1 MKLNIFISPAV
12 KAHSV
17 KRMFFI
23 LLVLIVLFGTV
34 SCARKAESSS
44 AKEQVN
50 LKMLWWGG
58 DSRNKAT
65 LDAIEAYTK
74 LNPNV
79 KIEGQIEAWNT
90 YFEKLL
96 TQLAGGTLPDIVQL
110 DFSFVPDLI
119 NQNKPFVDIASLS
132 SIIDLSGFDM
142 NFARSYGGGSSYLI
156 GLPTGI
162 NGICGIYNVELAKK
176 LGIDMS
182 KSHEW
187 SYDDLLR
194 VGVAANQKD
203 SDKYFIYFK
212 KELYIHL
219 VKTMLKQMSG
229 KNLINDDKT
238 LGYSRDD
245 MISIFTYIRDLVD
258 AKVVPPFEIGTVYE
272 TQIADNP
279 DWLAEKY
286 VMTTTY
292 ASLIGPFLDASP
304 FEIDSTR
311 FFVKENPVDKGIPA
325 TPVNILSIYNKSSN
339 VNEAAKFLNWF
350 FNDEQ
355 SINIL
360 GDVRGVPAVAKAR
373 EILVKEGKMRP
384 QIAKAVDYALAWT
397 GEPDNS
403 QSLNVEVTNRLL
415 DFIHEVGYKRMT
427 PAQAVDEMSKE
438 LLLIVK

>member
-1 MKLNIFISPAV
+1 MKSNLCSIKKLFSVALVVSMLLSFMACTAKSSP
-12 KAHSV
+12 
-17 KRMFFI
+17 
-23 LLVLIVLFGTV
+23 V
-34 SCARKAESSS
+34 SSA

-50 LKMLWWGG
+50 LRMFWWGG

-65 LDAIEAYTK
+65 LAAIEAYMK

-79 KIEGQIEAWNT
+79 KIEGQIESWDT

-96 TQLAGGTLPDIVQL
+96 TQLAGGSLPDIVQL

-119 NQNKPFVDIASLS
+119 KQNKPFVDISTLS

-142 NFARSYGGGSSYLI
+142 DFARSYGGGANYLI

-162 NGICGIYNVELAKK
+162 NGICSIYNVELAKK
-176 LGIDMS
+176 LGIDMG

-187 SYDDLLR
+187 SYNDLLK

-219 VKTMLKQMSG
+219 VKTMLKQMNG
-229 KNLINDDKT
+229 NNLINDDKT
-238 LGYSRDD
+238 LGFSRDE
-245 MISIFTYIRDLVD
+245 MITIFTYIRDLVN

-279 DWLAEKY
+279 DWLRERY
-286 VMTTTY
+286 VMTSTY
-292 ASLIGPFLDASP
+292 ASLIRPFIDASP

-311 FFVKENPVDKGIPA
+311 FFVKENPVDKGIPV
-325 TPVNILSIYNKSSN
+325 TPVNLFGIYDKSRN

-350 FNDEQ
+350 FNDEEA
-355 SINIL
+355 IRIL
-360 GDVRGVPAVAKAR
+360 GDVRGVPSVDKAR
-373 EILVKEGKMRP
+373 QILVKEGKIKP
-384 QIAKAVDYALAWT
+384 QIAKAVDLALKWA

-403 QSLNVEVTNRLL
+403 ASLNTEVTNRLL

-427 PAQAVDEMSKE
+427 PAAAADALSKE